1 MPPPPKRSAI
11 DELIEY
17 VEERLRE
24 LSKEGGVVGRA
35 SDEALKAIGSPE
47 RKSRLKEILSKIAD
61 VMSQPQFRRKFWG
74 TLFYTSLLPFLLD
87 IASALPPNYRGFAV
101 AIITMAF
108 LEGIFNL
115 WFGKKEQ
122 SQTQTQRA

>member
-24 LSKEGGVVGRA
+24 LSKEGGAVGRA

-47 RKSRLKEILSKIAD
+47 RKSRLREVLSKIAD

-74 TLFYTSLLPFLLD
+74 TLFYTALLPFLLD

-101 AIITMAF
+101 AIIAMVF

-115 WFGKKEQ
+115 WFGKREQ
-122 SQTQTQRA
+122 SQTQTQTT

>member
-24 LSKEGGVVGRA
+24 LSKEGGEVGRA
-35 SDEALKAIGSPE
+35 SGEALKAIRSPE
-47 RKSRLKEILSKIAD
+47 RKSRLKEILLKIAD

-74 TLFYTSLLPFLLD
+74 TLFYTALLPFLLD
-87 IASALPPNYRGFAV
+87 IASTLPPNYRGFAV
-101 AIITMAF
+101 AIIAMAF

-115 WFGKKEQ
+115 WFGKREQ
-122 SQTQTQRA
+122 SQTQTQTA